1 MLRARIRTPT
11 DPEVVRDF
19 SNVRRVTFGRAS
31 DNDLVLE
38 GTYVSRLHGELL
50 CLDSGWCAINHGTRT
65 PLTLVRADARVELA
79 QGGQENL
86 RHGDVLQI
94 LHTRMEIELEG

>member
-19 SNVRRVTFGRAS
+19 TNVRRVTFGRAS

-50 CLDSGWCAINHGTRT
+50 RLDTGWCGEKRAGSWHRAARKSSSTGTCSRSCT
-65 PLTLVRADARVELA
+65 RASRSSSRGTGPPRILA
-79 QGGQENL
+79 CPS
-86 RHGDVLQI
+86 
-94 LHTRMEIELEG
+94 